1 MALDN
6 TVALSVAYFFVYCCC
21 IGFHPGSNALKINEP
36 TLTDAREPLI

>member
-6 TVALSVAYFFVYCCC
+6 TVAPSADYGFVYCCC

-36 TLTDAREPLI
+36 TLTDVREPLI